1 MRLSEPAS
9 PSDVVEAKPRGATIA
24 AEISQQ
30 LKWGTRGGYA
40 ARGVVY
46 LVVGILAVLA
56 AIGSTQAENT
66 RGALREILTQPL
78 GGVLLVV
85 VGIGLAAFG
94 LWRFAQSIGDL
105 DDHGNDAKGLLLRFF
120 LFCSGV
126 IHMGL
131 AAFVVSLLFAI
142 DGGDGGSGDPTAGWL
157 TWLFGQ
163 AWGRWVALGL
173 CLVPVG
179 IGLAHLYKG
188 WCAGYEKY
196 LDLDSDKMKMVK
208 PVCSLGLIA
217 RGIIFIVIGVLAFY
231 AGGIYDASSAPGL
244 EDALSYIQ
252 GLPFGAVLLFL
263 VALGLVAFAG
273 YCFVEAA
280 FRRIRM
286 GSVTVSDPMPQ

>member
-1 MRLSEPAS
+1 M
-9 PSDVVEAKPRGATIA
+9 
-24 AEISQQ
+24 SQQ

-56 AIGSTQAENT
+56 AVGSTQAENT
-66 RGALREILTQPL
+66 RGALLEILTQPL
-78 GGVLLVV
+78 GDVLLAV

-105 DDHGNDAKGLLLRFF
+105 DDHGSDAKGLLLRFF

-142 DGGDGGSGDPTAGWL
+142 GGGGGGSGDPTSGWL

-188 WCAGYEKY
+188 WSAGYEKY
-196 LDLDSDKMKMVK
+196 LDLDRDKMKMVR

-217 RGIIFIVIGVLAFY
+217 RGVIFIVIGVLAFY

-252 GLPFGAVLLFL
+252 GLPFGTLLLLL

-280 FRRIRM
+280 YRRIRM
-286 GSVTVSDPMPQ
+286 GSVTISDPTPQ